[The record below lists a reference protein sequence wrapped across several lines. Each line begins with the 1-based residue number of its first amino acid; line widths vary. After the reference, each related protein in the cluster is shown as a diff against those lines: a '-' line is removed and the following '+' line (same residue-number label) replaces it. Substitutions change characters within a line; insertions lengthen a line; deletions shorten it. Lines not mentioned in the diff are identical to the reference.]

1 MLNRPLPIAS
11 TINIVGGLFLI
22 AKIGW
27 RRILRSG
34 RQQAK
39 KAKAA
44 KQKIGTMGLAV
55 FRCRCTDLHEDVENS
70 SRDSNNISSR
80 SNVNGSNGSAVAV
93 DTHHKNGRRSGR
105 RKQRQAAAAVNTKTA
120 EEPVAAEQYKQRCGG
135 ACRCFFKPQEDGA
148 RVVHT
153 DVVANVRRWLH
164 PLYFFI
170 QTTNSWT
177 WTTTYS

>member
-1 MLNRPLPIAS
+1 MAS
-11 TINIVGGLFLI
+11 DFAIWAAAGHHSKKGEDSEAEDRQHGIGGI
-22 AKIGW
+22 PH
-27 RRILRSG
+27 
-34 RQQAK
+34 
-39 KAKAA
+39 
-44 KQKIGTMGLAV
+44 
-55 FRCRCTDLHEDVENS
+55 CRCTDLHEDVENS

-80 SNVNGSNGSAVAV
+80 SNVDGSNGSAVAV

-135 ACRCFFKPQEDGA
+135 ACRWFFKPQEDWA

-164 PLYFFI
+164 PLY
-170 QTTNSWT
+170 
-177 WTTTYS
+177 